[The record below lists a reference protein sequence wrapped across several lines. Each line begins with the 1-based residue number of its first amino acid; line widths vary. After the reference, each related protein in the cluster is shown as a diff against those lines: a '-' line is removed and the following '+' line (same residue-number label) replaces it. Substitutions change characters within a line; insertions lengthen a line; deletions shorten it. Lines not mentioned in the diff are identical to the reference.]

1 MGSGMQVMA
10 SQKQIEVK
18 YQQAQKTAVRLTLK
32 HSALSDCFQNGLYCA
47 SRALT
52 SV

>member
-18 YQQAQKTAVRLTLK
+18 YQQAQKTAVRLTLNTL
-32 HSALSDCFQNGLYCA
+32 HC
-47 SRALT
+47 LT
-52 SV
+52 SFRRIYTAG